1 MLVREYRTHGVP
13 NRPVKAPLAP
23 AAAFSRA
30 VQREVAR
37 IPRGKLSTYGDIARR
52 AGYPGR
58 PRQVGMTL
66 KALPEGSKLPW
77 HRVVNALGY
86 VPTRGRW
93 WGVLEQI
100 RLLRREGI
108 AVDDDGRL
116 NLAKHRWSPR

>member
-1 MLVREYRTHGVP
+1 MKRR
-13 NRPVKAPLAP
+13 RPALAPLAP

-30 VQREVAR
+30 VQRQVAK
-37 IPRGKLSTYGDIARR
+37 IPLGKLSTYGDVARR

-100 RLLRREGI
+100 RRLRSEGI
-108 AVDDDGRL
+108 AVDDEGRL
-116 NLAKHRWSPR
+116 NLAKHRWENKH

>member
-1 MLVREYRTHGVP
+1 MKRAPRARTGP
-13 NRPVKAPLAP
+13 EPQER
-23 AAAFSRA
+23 AAEFARA
-30 VQREVAR
+30 VRREVAK
-37 IPRGKLSTYGDIARR
+37 IPRGKLSTYGDVARR
-52 AGYPGR
+52 AGFPGR

-100 RLLRREGI
+100 RRLRAEGI

-116 NLAKHRWSPR
+116 DLAEHRWDAARR